1 MSNIFANVYWT
12 WRCVWFTCRALRNTE
27 DDDEAFVATTVQ
39 PTPELFDADDSS
51 DDDDV
56 RAAAADDNASD
67 DEAPASDEEEGDIV
81 EQIEAEKMKGSNHR
95 QINIFCFRYCTYSLF
110 HVYHNF

>member
-1 MSNIFANVYWT
+1 M
-12 WRCVWFTCRALRNTE
+12 WFTCRALRNTE